1 MLSSTYQQS
10 SVATPI
16 PTDPDNRL
24 LSHFPRTRLD
34 LEETRDAMLAS
45 SGELQTK
52 IGGKPAELLAPTNT
66 RRTLYG
72 LVDRQFLPATFRM
85 FDFANPDIHVGQRHT
100 TTVPQQALFFLNS
113 PFIAD
118 RARALA
124 SFDKKTSPEQRVR
137 DLYEKIY
144 QRPPTKLEI
153 AEALDFINATAKDT
167 PPPATKPPPDQWQY
181 GWGEYDKDA
190 KKVKSFNK
198 LPHFTG
204 NAWQGGPKWPDEK
217 LGWVQLTATGGHPG
231 NDLKHAAIRRWTVPS
246 DGTISIGGELIHE
259 PEPGDGIH
267 ALIISSRKGELKNET
282 VHHSHA
288 DMSLANIAVNKGDM
302 IDFIVDIRD
311 NLNNDQFLWTPVVAF
326 NDASNIALFD
336 ADHDFRGPKAPQLDL
351 LQPWA
356 QYAQALLLANEFSFV
371 D

>member
-1 MLSSTYQQS
+1 M
-10 SVATPI
+10 
-16 PTDPDNRL
+16 DPDNRL
-24 LSHFPRTRLD
+24 LTHFPRARLD
-34 LEETRDAMLAS
+34 LEETRDAMLATT
-45 SGELQTK
+45 GELQTK
-52 IGGKPAELLAPTNT
+52 IGGKPTELLTPTNT

-113 PFIAD
+113 PFIAE

-124 SFDKKTSPEQRVR
+124 NFDEKTPPEQRVH

-144 QRPPTKLEI
+144 QRPPTKQEI
-153 AEALDFINATAKDT
+153 SEGLDFITATAKDT
-167 PPPATKPPPDQWQY
+167 PPPPTKLPPDQWQY

-198 LPHFTG
+198 LPHFADD
-204 NAWQGGPKWPDEK
+204 AWQGGSKWPDEK

-231 NDLKHAAIRRWTVPS
+231 NDLKHAAIRRWTAPA

-267 ALIISSRKGELKNET
+267 ASIVSSRKGELKNVT
-282 VHHSHA
+282 AHHSRA
-288 DMSLANIAVNKGDM
+288 DMSLSNFAVEKDDT
-302 IDFIVDIRD
+302 IDFIVDIRE
-311 NLNNDQFLWTPVVAF
+311 NLNNDQFLWSPIIAF
-326 NDASNIALFD
+326 KSTNDLALFD
-336 ADHDFRGPKAPQLDL
+336 ATHDFHGPRAPQLNL